1 MQYQQQ
7 SQQQGQ
13 GQQGQQS
20 GGYQPLE
27 TLLKN
32 MDTVPHLLYGAL
44 IIVLITF
51 MGRVPPAV
59 SRFADSSIGRLL
71 VVGLVLGVNYALG
84 FTYGLLTAIALL
96 LVIHASPRLSA
107 TAEGFDDMQT
117 YDTVGTRWFVERVLG
132 EQPKKIVNDG
142 AVTTA
147 VQDLSEKSM
156 SHGKSK

>member
-1 MQYQQQ
+1 MQYQQG
-7 SQQQGQ
+7 QQQQ

-20 GGYQPLE
+20 GGYLPLE
-27 TLLKN
+27 SLLKN

-44 IIVLITF
+44 VVVLITF
-51 MGRVPPAV
+51 IGRVPPAV
-59 SRFADSSIGRLL
+59 SRFADSSIGRLIA
-71 VVGLVLGVNYALG
+71 VGLVLGVTYALG
-84 FTYGLLTAIALL
+84 FPYGLLTAVALL

-107 TAEGFDDMQT
+107 TPGAEGFDDMQT

>member
-1 MQYQQQ
+1 MQYQQG
-7 SQQQGQ
+7 QQ
-13 GQQGQQS
+13 QQGQQS
-20 GGYQPLE
+20 GGYQPLD
-27 TLLKN
+27 TLLSHL
-32 MDTVPHLLYGAL
+32 DTVPHLLYGAL

-51 MGRVPPAV
+51 MGSVPPAV
-59 SRFADSSIGRLL
+59 SRFTDSSIGRL
-71 VVGLVLGVNYALG
+71 VAVGIVIGVNYALG
-84 FTYGLLTAIALL
+84 FTYGLLTAVALL

-107 TAEGFDDMQT
+107 TPGAEGFDDMQT

>member
-1 MQYQQQ
+1 MQYQQG
-7 SQQQGQ
+7 QQQQQ

-20 GGYQPLE
+20 GGYLPLE
-27 TLLKN
+27 SLLKN

-44 IIVLITF
+44 VVVLITF
-51 MGRVPPAV
+51 IGRVPPAV
-59 SRFADSSIGRLL
+59 SRFADSSIGRLIA
-71 VVGLVLGVNYALG
+71 VGLVLGVTYALG
-84 FTYGLLTAIALL
+84 FPYGLLTAVALL

>member
-1 MQYQQQ
+1 
-7 SQQQGQ
+7 
-13 GQQGQQS
+13 
-20 GGYQPLE
+20 
-27 TLLKN
+27 
-32 MDTVPHLLYGAL
+32 MDTVPHILYGAL

-59 SRFADSSIGRLL
+59 SRFTDSSIGRLIA
-71 VVGLVLGVNYALG
+71 VGLVLGVNYALG
-84 FTYGLLTAIALL
+84 FTYGLLTAVALL

-107 TAEGFDDMQT
+107 TPGAEGFDDMQT

>member
-7 SQQQGQ
+7 SQQQ
-13 GQQGQQS
+13 QQQQSQQS

-27 TLLKN
+27 FLLKN
-32 MDTVPHLLYGAL
+32 MDTVPHILYGAL
-44 IIVLITF
+44 VVVLITF
-51 MGRVPPAV
+51 IGSVPPAV
-59 SRFADSSIGRLL
+59 SRFADSSIGRLIA
-71 VVGLVLGVNYALG
+71 VGIVLGVNYTLG
-84 FTYGLLTAIALL
+84 FTYGLLTAVALL

-107 TAEGFDDMQT
+107 TAEGFDDMQS
-117 YDTVGTRWFVERVLG
+117 YDTIGTRWFVERVLG

>member
-7 SQQQGQ
+7 SQGQQQGQ
-13 GQQGQQS
+13 GQS
-20 GGYQPLE
+20 GGYQPLD

-44 IIVLITF
+44 IVVLITF

-59 SRFADSSIGRLL
+59 SRFADSSIGRLIA
-71 VVGLVLGVNYALG
+71 VGLVLGVTYALG
-84 FTYGLLTAIALL
+84 FPYGLLTAVALL

-156 SHGKSK
+156 SHSKSK

>member
-132 EQPKKIVNDG
+132 EQPKKIVTDE

-156 SHGKSK
+156 SHGRSK

>member
-7 SQQQGQ
+7 Q
-13 GQQGQQS
+13 GQQGQQQQA
-20 GGYQPLE
+20 GGYLPLE

-59 SRFADSSIGRLL
+59 SRFTDSSIGRLL

-84 FTYGLLTAIALL
+84 FTYGLLTTIALL

-156 SHGKSK
+156 SPSRSK